1 MRATWAMFPLLSQL
15 LLGSS
20 IQAQSSEPWVAAL
33 SIGRK
38 VLAVGE
44 CSGVSLDLK
53 DAAGKGW
60 PRGPAGNL
68 VSMGDF
74 DFAVSAPAERAAVG
88 TYDGP
93 TSFTVCACPKAPAG
107 VVATVTATYPSRTI
121 ASKARVPG
129 VSFTTTTSVPIV
141 AGASSGNPP
150 GCDAP
155 TPTTATAGGRA
166 LWTVTLQ
173 PRNPLPIGGCGGV
186 HVTLRDSTGKSWPR
200 TPLGHIVSVA
210 DFDYTVTATNAADV
224 FSKLEAGSLTAC
236 ACQSGTV
243 GEIATLTASYP
254 ARALAA
260 KEQVPGVALQAAAPF
275 TLSAARGS
283 ANPAGCDANQQ
294 HVASA
299 VGAPITTM
307 APVAAVPA
315 TAGAAPLNTAHAPI
329 GTVAPPISTVAPPTG
344 TVAAPS
350 TGAVARSPIVTTA
363 PAVATPSGPTA
374 PVSARGLSPVAGPP
388 LAPASGGAATS
399 TTPLQNPTGFTAV
412 DRGGGGV
419 DWQWQAVSGAVKY
432 RLDGTGL
439 PATGYFTTST
449 HNSYPHVPAG
459 PGSWKVTSVSAN
471 NVADTASG
479 TQVSLVVHV
488 LPAHSQHWLTKNN
501 GAGSL
506 AQLQIPANP
515 FDPEHP
521 CSPLSTRNDCDQYDA
536 NNHTVNQ
543 GVYPGD
549 LTTVPYDPASLGWLT
564 QTSVDNWVK
573 TGFRRWL
580 DVTLPLWGDQF
591 QDANEA
597 VYGNPLDL
605 GVGRRAACA
614 QEMKGP
620 PHPGLKTVCYATAH
634 GAIAGTPGFNDP
646 ATITHPQ
653 SGVGNDFILSMVI
666 VKDPTGTTFLAF
678 SSAGTLITT
687 VKLDTEGPKFLPF
700 ACISCHGGTYNA
712 TTRKIDGASFL
723 PLDPGLLSFAS
734 SADQAAQEE
743 KIRKINRMIYD
754 AQSGSAIASYLSGL
768 YHGAIGTAGTVAQ
781 PDYVPSGWAQQ
792 AGFYRSVVRPH
803 CAMCHLAAP
812 TSWNFASWGNFQQ
825 NAGLVHADVCGAH
838 TMPHAEVPFK
848 SFWLKDTGI
857 LYLPGLLATTLGFPS
872 C

>member
-1 MRATWAMFPLLSQL
+1 MRASWAIFPWLPQL

-20 IQAQSSEPWVAAL
+20 IQAQGSEPWVATL

-60 PRGPAGNL
+60 PRGPNGNL
-68 VSMGDF
+68 VSMADF
-74 DFAVSAPAERAAVG
+74 DFAVSAPAARAAVG
-88 TYDGP
+88 KYDGP

-107 VVATVTATYPSRTI
+107 VVATVTATYPSKTI
-121 ASKARVPG
+121 ASKARAPG
-129 VSFTTTTSVPIV
+129 VSFTTTTSTPIV

-155 TPTTATAGGRA
+155 TLTTAAAGGRA
-166 LWTVTLQ
+166 LWTVTVQ
-173 PRNPLPIGGCGGV
+173 PPNPLPIGSCGGV
-186 HVTLRDSTGKSWPR
+186 QLTLRDSTGKDWPR
-200 TPLGHIVSVA
+200 GPLGNRVSVA
-210 DFDYTVTATNAADV
+210 DFDFTVTAANGPDAVIKADV
-224 FSKLEAGSLTAC
+224 SSFAAC
-236 ACQSGTV
+236 ACQSGKV
-243 GEIATLTASYP
+243 GETATVTASYP
-254 ARALAA
+254 ARGLAA
-260 KEQVPGVALQAAAPF
+260 KAQVPGVALQAAAPF

-283 ANPAGCDANQQ
+283 TNPAGCDGKQQ
-294 HVASA
+294 QVAST

-307 APVAAVPA
+307 APVSAVP
-315 TAGAAPLNTAHAPI
+315 GPSVAAPVYTAQAPI
-329 GTVAPPISTVAPPTG
+329 GTVAPP
-344 TVAAPS
+344 
-350 TGAVARSPIVTTA
+350 PIMTATPAVTT
-363 PAVATPSGPTA
+363 PAGVTA
-374 PVSARGLSPVAGPP
+374 PVLARGSSPVAAPP
-388 LAPASGGAATS
+388 LAPTTGAGSPAS

-419 DWQWQAVSGAVKY
+419 DWQWQAVPGAVKY

-439 PATGYFTTST
+439 PTTGYFSTIT
-449 HNSYPHVPAG
+449 HNSFPHVPAG
-459 PGSWKVTSVSAN
+459 PGSWKVTAVSAN

-479 TQVSLVVHV
+479 TPVSLVVHV
-488 LPAHSQHWLTKNN
+488 LPARSQHWLTKNN

-506 AQLQIPANP
+506 AQVQIPANP

-521 CSPLSTRNDCDQYDA
+521 CTPLTTSEPTLNDCTQYDA
-536 NNHTVNQ
+536 DQHTINQ
-543 GVYPGD
+543 GVFPGD
-549 LTTVPYDPASLGWLT
+549 LSTAPYDPASLGWLT

-591 QDANEA
+591 QDAKEA

-634 GAIAGTPGFNDP
+634 GAIPGTPGFNDP
-646 ATITHPQ
+646 ATITHP
-653 SGVGNDFILSMVI
+653 SGGVGADFILSMVI
-666 VKDPTGTTFLAF
+666 VKDPTGTVFLVF
-678 SSAGTLITT
+678 SGAGTLLTT
-687 VKLDTEGPKFLPF
+687 VKLDTEGPKFVPF

-712 TTRKIDGASFL
+712 TTRKVDGASFL

-734 SADQAAQEE
+734 PADQSAQEE

-754 AQSGSAIASYLSGL
+754 AQPGSAIASYLSGL
-768 YHGAIGTAGTVAQ
+768 YHGAIGNAGTVAQ
-781 PDYVPSGWAQQ
+781 PDYVPASWAQQ

-812 TSWNFASWGNFQQ
+812 PSWNFASWGNFQQ
-825 NAGLVHADVCGAH
+825 NAGLIHADVCAAH

-857 LYLPGLLATTLGFPS
+857 LYLPGLLAATIGYPS

>member
-1 MRATWAMFPLLSQL
+1 MH
-15 LLGSS
+15 
-20 IQAQSSEPWVAAL
+20 AQGPEPWVSTL

-44 CSGVSLDLK
+44 CSAVSLDLK
-53 DAAGKGW
+53 DVAGKGW
-60 PRGPAGNL
+60 PRGPNGNL

-88 TYDGP
+88 RYDGP
-93 TSFTVCACPKAPAG
+93 RSFAVCACPKAPAG
-107 VVATVTATYPSRTI
+107 VVATVTATYPSKTI
-121 ASKARVPG
+121 ASKARAPG
-129 VSFTTTTSVPIV
+129 VSFTTTTSAPIV

-155 TPTTATAGGRA
+155 TPTTVTAGGRV

-186 HVTLRDSTGKSWPR
+186 QLTLRDSTGKDWPR
-200 TPLGHIVSVA
+200 GPLGNSVSAA
-210 DFDYTVTATNAADV
+210 DFDFTVSAANGPDAV
-224 FSKLEAGSLTAC
+224 GRADGASFVAC
-236 ACQSGTV
+236 ACPSGKV
-243 GEIATLTASYP
+243 GETVTVTASYP
-254 ARALAA
+254 ARGLAA
-260 KEQVPGVALQAAAPF
+260 KLLVPGVALQASAPF
-275 TLSAARGS
+275 VLSAARGS
-283 ANPAGCDANQQ
+283 TNPAGCGDNQPQ
-294 HVASA
+294 VAST
-299 VGAPITTM
+299 VGTPITTT
-307 APVAAVPA
+307 APVSVAPGPS
-315 TAGAAPLNTAHAPI
+315 AGAPVYTARAPI
-329 GTVAPPISTVAPPTG
+329 GTVAPHPIM
-344 TVAAPS
+344 AA
-350 TGAVARSPIVTTA
+350 A
-363 PAVATPSGPTA
+363 PAVTKPAGVTA
-374 PVSARGLSPVAGPP
+374 PVLARGSSPVAGPP
-388 LAPASGGAATS
+388 LAPASGAGAPAS

-419 DWQWQAVSGAVKY
+419 DWQWQAVPGAVKY

-459 PGSWKVTSVSAN
+459 PGAWKVTSVFAS
-471 NVADTASG
+471 NVSDTASG
-479 TQVSLVVHV
+479 TPVSLVVHV
-488 LPAHSQHWLTKNN
+488 LPARSQHWLTKNN

-506 AQLQIPANP
+506 AQVQIPANP

-521 CSPLSTRNDCDQYDA
+521 CTPLTTHEPTLNDCTQYDVDQ
-536 NNHTVNQ
+536 HTINQ

-549 LTTVPYDPASLGWLT
+549 LTTAPYDPASLGWLT

-580 DVTLPLWGDQF
+580 DVTLPLWADQ
-591 QDANEA
+591 DGNEA

-614 QEMKGP
+614 QEMKGL

-634 GAIAGTPGFNDP
+634 GAIPGTPGFNDP
-646 ATITHPQ
+646 AAITHPGA
-653 SGVGNDFILSMVI
+653 GVGDDFILSMVI
-666 VKDPTGTTFLAF
+666 VKDPTGTTFVVF
-678 SSAGTLITT
+678 SGAATLLTT
-687 VKLDTEGPKFLPF
+687 VKLDTEGPKFVPF

-712 TTRKIDGASFL
+712 TTRKVDGSSFL

-734 SADQAAQEE
+734 AADQSAQEE

-754 AQSGSAIASYLSGL
+754 AQPGSAIASYLNGL

-781 PDYVPSGWAQQ
+781 PDYVPGGWAQQ

-812 TSWNFASWGNFQQ
+812 PSWNFASWGNFQQ
-825 NAGLVHADVCGAH
+825 NAGLIHADVCGAH

-857 LYLPGLLATTLGFPS
+857 LYLPGLLAYTLGYPK